1 MLIQTEQA
9 GPACVRGRDGE
20 GRLETSPVA
29 LKQSVDQAQHDPA
42 SSMRR
47 TVRQT
52 NARAT
57 QSHFATDRPNEDAA
71 SRHGYMPHPS
81 FVSSGASER
90 YREFRPMMFLSRSH
104 TESFTADDSA
114 PDKAFTNKRTEA
126 DIREAFLHLNYRRW
140 QLSELATETDA
151 STSYALRK
159 RLADLRREEIQARN
173 WIIEANQPLVSI
185 ICSRFLQPD
194 LILDELCSEAT
205 SILLRAIDSFDVR
218 RDVLFSTYATTAITR
233 HLQRWIG
240 TQSRSRSRQ
249 ASLHDIELEPISP
262 QIPSATQDIRQ
273 ELAIRQALNSL
284 PGILRR
290 VVQLRFG
297 LEKAGM
303 PMSFR
308 DIAERLGMSREQC
321 RRLCSNALARLR
333 THPGLKHFEPT
344 G

>member
-1 MLIQTEQA
+1 MLIQTEPA
-9 GPACVRGRDGE
+9 GLACEWSRVAE
-20 GRLETSPVA
+20 NNLSTSPVT
-29 LKQSVDQAQHDPA
+29 LKQSADQPQGNSA
-42 SSMRR
+42 SSLS
-47 TVRQT
+47 TVSQSTSGAVPT
-52 NARAT
+52 NSAT
-57 QSHFATDRPNEDAA
+57 NWENHDSGL
-71 SRHGYMPHPS
+71 RHGYVPHSS

-90 YREFRPMMFLSRSH
+90 YREFRPMMFLSRSN

-114 PDKAFTNKRTEA
+114 PDKSFTKRAEA

-140 QLSELATETDA
+140 QLSELTAQNGESA
-151 STSYALRK
+151 SYALRK
-159 RLADLRREEIQARN
+159 RVAELRREEIQARN

-185 ICSRFLQPD
+185 IYSRFLQPG
-194 LILDELCSEAT
+194 LLLDELRSEAT

-249 ASLHDIELEPISP
+249 ASLHDIEMEPISP
-262 QIPSATQDIRQ
+262 QTPSATQDIRQ
-273 ELAIRQALNSL
+273 ELAILQALNSL